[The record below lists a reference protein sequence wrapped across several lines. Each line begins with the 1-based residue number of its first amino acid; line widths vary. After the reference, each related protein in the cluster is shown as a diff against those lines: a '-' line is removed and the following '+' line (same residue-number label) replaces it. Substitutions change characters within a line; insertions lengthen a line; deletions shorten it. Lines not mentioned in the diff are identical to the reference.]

1 MGFRVVKS
9 MGEYLLGNRFHRSL
23 STMFS
28 LFIIEIELMDLLAK
42 KSYGIQKPSFNGAI
56 KINPCPISQHMSMQ
70 VMKQGF
76 IRLGDSY

>member
-1 MGFRVVKS
+1 MVVKS
-9 MGEYLLGNRFHRSL
+9 MGRCLLGNRFHHSL

-28 LFIIEIELMDLLAK
+28 LFTIENKLMGLLAK

-56 KINPCPISQHMSMQ
+56 EINPCPISQLMQ
-70 VMKQGF
+70 VIKQGF